1 MKLIMQR
8 VHMNKCN
15 CREKKQITLDR
26 DFNVPDA
33 KPDALQIMKE
43 QGEIQIEEAHM
54 MEGKA
59 SVRGAMHFQILY
71 ATDGGAVT
79 EEEGPF
85 LYIWVVSKS
94 FHNKVVLL
102 LYS

>member
-71 ATDGGAVT
+71 ATDGGAGISEMSGSIPF
-79 EEEGPF
+79 EEMVP
-85 LYIWVVSKS
+85 LSCAI
-94 FHNKVVLL
+94 
-102 LYS
+102 